1 MKYYALFFLKIK
13 KDITNLT
20 SAVVVIGTLRD
31 NQDNMPEQ
39 NDGHKP

>member
-31 NQDNMPEQ
+31 NQDIMPEQ
-39 NDGHKP
+39 RDGHKP